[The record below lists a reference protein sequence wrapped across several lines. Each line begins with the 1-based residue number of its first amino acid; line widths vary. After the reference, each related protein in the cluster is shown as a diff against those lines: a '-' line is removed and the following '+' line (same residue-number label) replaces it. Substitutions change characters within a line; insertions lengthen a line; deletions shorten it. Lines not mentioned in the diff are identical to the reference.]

1 MDKGNEDFLASIADN
16 KAITNGDKLLET
28 IRTESAAW
36 KATVSE
42 QHRVTALIFV
52 GQGVA
57 ISLLLFA
64 NGTGPVATGL
74 LVVFV
79 VLFGLGFGLEAL
91 LRGTLVPEYY
101 GPANYPRIN
110 GVLGAFV
117 VGARAMGPL
126 LAGIAAS
133 AFGGYEWVFVAGAL
147 LCGASALTLVLANR
161 SRSEEI
167 SNTALG

>member
-1 MDKGNEDFLASIADN
+1 MS
-16 KAITNGDKLLET
+16 
-28 IRTESAAW
+28 
-36 KATVSE
+36 
-42 QHRVTALIFV
+42 
-52 GQGVA
+52 
-57 ISLLLFA
+57 
-64 NGTGPVATGL
+64 TGL
-74 LVVFV
+74 LMVFV

-117 VGARAMGPL
+117 VGARAVGPL

-133 AFGGYEWVFVAGAL
+133 AFGGYEWVFVVGAL
-147 LCGASALTLVLANR
+147 LCSASAIALVLANR
-161 SRSEEI
+161 SRGEEI

>member
-1 MDKGNEDFLASIADN
+1 LVTALRAR
-16 KAITNGDKLLET
+16 LP
-28 IRTESAAW
+28 
-36 KATVSE
+36 

-52 GQGVA
+52 GQAVA
-57 ISLLLFA
+57 ISMLLFA

-74 LVVFV
+74 LVAFV

-117 VGARAMGPL
+117 VGARAVGPL
-126 LAGIAAS
+126 LAGITAS

-147 LCGASALTLVLANR
+147 LCGASALTLLLANR